1 MGLRLLGPVDLV
13 VDGRSVDLGGPR
25 QRAVLAVLGLNAN
38 RVVPVEQLID
48 AVWDTA
54 PPSTARGQIQTCISA
69 LRRILG
75 DAGHPGAI
83 ATRQP
88 GYMLVIGSEELDVL
102 RFSALV
108 AEARSHADE
117 GGEERAAAV
126 LREALA
132 LWRGT
137 ALAGV
142 PSGMVRREA
151 TVLEDRRLAAVEELV
166 RLDLAL
172 GRHEEICHELRALV
186 AEHPLR
192 ERLHCFLM
200 LALYRAGRQAEALE
214 AGRLARAV
222 MVEEIGVEPSQ
233 ELQELTRAILNR
245 DPSLDLP
252 ADLRPPPPRSSG
264 SGAREQRSTEPR
276 AGGNALVP
284 QQLPPSVADFTGRE
298 DLLEEIK
305 RLLTEGGEEGGARW
319 SVPIVAISGK
329 GGVGKSSLAVRAA
342 HELSARFPD
351 GQLYADMRTP
361 GGEDRTA
368 RLLARFLRALG
379 VPGTAVP
386 EDTDERVELFRSK
399 LSGRRL
405 LLVLDDATSEE
416 QVRPLLPGS
425 PTCAVIVTSRK
436 RLGGLTGAHR
446 LDIDVF
452 DTDKSIELLTRIV
465 GEDRV
470 EAEREAAVE
479 LVTSCG
485 GLPLALRIAGAR
497 LASRPHWQM
506 EGLVRRLRDEARRL
520 DELAH
525 HGLELRSNMELAYRG
540 LGESAARLFRRL
552 SMVRVLD
559 FPDWTAA
566 ALLDVSP
573 AEGREL
579 LDTLV
584 DAQLLDVV
592 VYPGSRSPRYRFHDL
607 IRIYAKERLSAEE
620 DGHERAAALSR
631 LLGGWLALAEEAH
644 RSEYGGDYTILHGS
658 APRWRPA
665 GGWDPD
671 GMADPAYWWE
681 AERRAL
687 TAAVRQAAQAGLDEL
702 CWDLALTAVTL
713 FEAKGYFDDWRECAT
728 VAREAAERAGN
739 RTGTAAM
746 LYSLGTLHMF
756 QTQMAEARY
765 CFEAALAAFRAE
777 GDAHGCALV
786 LRNAAHV
793 DGLYGDIPRMLDRYD
808 ESLRT
813 MRAVGDRVGEAHIL
827 RSLAKFHLGEG
838 DPQTAGELLD
848 EALAICREVSCPRME
863 VQVVHR
869 FAEVYMATGRI
880 DLARQ
885 ALHRVLRM
893 VRDTGDRIGEV
904 HVVYGLG
911 LLRHREGRLDT
922 AETTLAHAL
931 GLARRVGEQ
940 LIEAKALYA
949 LGEIALA
956 RGGEASAARHLRAA
970 HEIFG
975 KLGSVLWQAKALVL
989 LSEVRAGQDS
999 ARGDLE
1005 RAVRLLSSVDSRESA
1020 KLLAELRAAHPDLPA
1035 GELLGSGAEV
1045 GGPASV

>member
-1 MGLRLLGPVDLV
+1 MDLRLLGPVELV
-13 VDGRSVDLGGPR
+13 ADGRSIDLGGPR
-25 QRAVLAVLGLNAN
+25 QRVVLAVLGLNAN

-48 AVWDTA
+48 AVWETD

-69 LRRILG
+69 LRRILS
-75 DAGHPGAI
+75 DAGCPDAI
-83 ATRQP
+83 TTRQP
-88 GYMLVIGSEELDVL
+88 GYMLRSGREELDVL

-108 AEARSHADE
+108 AEARGHADE
-117 GGEERAAAV
+117 GREERAAAV

-142 PSGMVRREA
+142 LSGAARRGA
-151 TVLEDRRLAAVEELV
+151 TVLEDRRMAAVEELV
-166 RLDLAL
+166 RLDLVL
-172 GRHEEICHELRALV
+172 GRHEEISHELRALV

-192 ERLHCFLM
+192 ERLHRFLM

-214 AGRLARAV
+214 AGRLARTV
-222 MVEEIGVEPSQ
+222 MVEEVGVEPSQ
-233 ELQELTRAILNR
+233 EFQELTRAILNR

-252 ADLRPPPPRSSG
+252 ADSRPLSSRPPG
-264 SGAREQRSTEPR
+264 AGAREQRP
-276 AGGNALVP
+276 AGPYAEGKALVP
-284 QQLPPSVADFTGRE
+284 RQLPPSIADFTGRE
-298 DLLEEIK
+298 GHLGEIK
-305 RLLTEGGEEGGARW
+305 SILTGRDEEDGPRW

-342 HELSARFPD
+342 HELSALFPD
-351 GQLYADMRTP
+351 GQLYADMRIP

-386 EDTDERVELFRSK
+386 EDTDERAELFRSK

-405 LLVLDDATSEE
+405 LLVLDDAPSEE

-425 PTCAVIVTSRK
+425 PTCAVITTSRR
-436 RLGGLTGAHR
+436 RLGGLTGAYR

-452 DTDKSIELLTRIV
+452 DVDKSIELLARIA

-470 EAEREAAVE
+470 RAEREAAVE
-479 LVTSCG
+479 LVTFCG

-497 LASRPHWQM
+497 LASRPHWQI

-525 HGLELRSNMELAYRG
+525 QGLELRSNMELAYRG
-540 LGESAARLFRRL
+540 LGESAARLFRLL
-552 SMVRVLD
+552 SMVKVLD

-566 ALLDVSP
+566 AMLDVP
-573 AEGREL
+573 LAEGREL

-592 VYPGSRSPRYRFHDL
+592 VYPGVCAPRYRFHDL
-607 IRIYAKERLSAEE
+607 IRIYAGERLPADE
-620 DGHERAAALSR
+620 DEHERASAMSR

-644 RSEYGGDYTILHGS
+644 RSEYGGDYTILHGG

-665 GGWDPD
+665 GGWDAD
-671 GMADPAYWWE
+671 GVGDPAYWWE

-687 TAAVRQAAQAGLDEL
+687 TAAVRQAAHAGLDEL

-756 QTQMAEARY
+756 QTQMADARH
-765 CFEAALAAFRAE
+765 CFDAALALFRAE
-777 GDAHGCALV
+777 GEAHGCALV
-786 LRNAAHV
+786 LRNAAHI
-793 DGLYGDIPRMLDRYD
+793 DGLYGDIRGMLDKYG

-827 RSLAKFHLGEG
+827 RSLAKFHMGEG
-838 DPQTAGELLD
+838 DTETAGRLLE
-848 EALAICREVSCPRME
+848 EALAICREVSCPRVE
-863 VQVVHR
+863 VQIVHR
-869 FAEVYMATGRI
+869 FAELYMATGRI

-931 GLARRVGEQ
+931 GLARRVGER

-956 RGGEASAARHLRAA
+956 RGGGTSAAGHLVAA
-970 HEIFG
+970 QEIFG
-975 KLGSVLWQAKALVL
+975 TLGSALWQAKALIL
-989 LSEVRAGQDS
+989 LSE
-999 ARGDLE
+999 ARTEGAFARHDLE
-1005 RAVRLLSSVDSRESA
+1005 GAVRLLSSVDSRESA

-1035 GELLGSGAEV
+1035 GELLGSGTEV
-1045 GGPASV
+1045 GGPAAM